1 LFDRRISQ
9 SARPQI
15 EVYQQKPI
23 STLEISKNI
32 RIHNLKETNN
42 NNQHHSKIS
51 SSPTPPLS
59 SHMQKYIPTNQ
70 EQALISSNLHQI
82 PIVSKWSTRK
92 KMIVGI
98 STSLFIVTVITVS
111 IVLGILLTKSKETST
126 TATTTVSSRNVSA
139 YWTFDGTIADFYGVY
154 GGQLINSAGYTPSG
168 STTQPYVGHGRAL
181 SLTSSSTQ
189 SFLVS
194 TPFFDLSYT
203 SFTIEAWIYSTLLT
217 GDHGIFG
224 QCQCAT
230 CENQCFYLIIRNS
243 RLYIDFTS
251 NYLSGSTTLSSGGL
265 YHIAFVYNY
274 ETRQQILYLNGIQDA
289 IKSSAQ
295 PYQGQSGSIEIGSA
309 QVYSTTNYF
318 YGYIDNLLV
327 TTSARSST
335 VILRDASLLAYYSF
349 DSPNPTVDSGPNG
362 LDGTSSNTVTV
373 TGRINQAMRFLGSS
387 TSYFRAYGFYNMP
400 YGVATGKPFSMALW
414 IYPTSVN
421 NIAIIQMI
429 YSIGSSSCG
438 TLLEAMFM
446 IIQLRLSIKMTR
458 KTNIRS

>member
-1 LFDRRISQ
+1 
-9 SARPQI
+9 
-15 EVYQQKPI
+15 
-23 STLEISKNI
+23 
-32 RIHNLKETNN
+32 
-42 NNQHHSKIS
+42 
-51 SSPTPPLS
+51 
-59 SHMQKYIPTNQ
+59 
-70 EQALISSNLHQI
+70 
-82 PIVSKWSTRK
+82 
-92 KMIVGI
+92 MIVGI
-98 STSLFIVTVITVS
+98 STSLFIVTIITVS

-154 GGQLINSAGYTPSG
+154 GGQLINSAGYTSSG

-251 NYLSGSTTLSSGGL
+251 NYLSGSTTLSNGTW

-289 IKSSAQ
+289 VKSSAQ
-295 PYQGQSGSIEIGSA
+295 PYQGQNGSIHIGST
-309 QVYSTTNYF
+309 QVYSTTNYYNGF
-318 YGYIDNLLV
+318 IDNVLV
-327 TTSARSST
+327 TTRAKSST
-335 VILRDASLLAYYSF
+335 EILRDASLMAYYSF
-349 DSPNPTVDSGPNG
+349 DLPNPTVDSGPNG
-362 LDGTSSNTVTV
+362 LDGTSNNTVTV
-373 TGRINQAMRFLGSS
+373 TGYINQAMRILGTS
-387 TSYFRAYGFYNMP
+387 TSYFRAYGFYQIP
-400 YGVATGKPFSMALW
+400 YGITTNKPFSMALW
-414 IYPTSVN
+414 INPLSISNV
-421 NIAIIQMI
+421 AIIQMI
-429 YSIGSSSCG
+429 WSTSSSSCE
-438 TLLEAMFM
+438 TLL
-446 IIQLRLSIKMTR
+446 
-458 KTNIRS
+458 